1 MSDAIL
7 TSEDAVAAAPQ
18 RWQPVMRSPINASH
32 HEHGAEL
39 VVADGWE
46 VPRRYRDVERERAA
60 TRDHLGLADISA
72 RGKIDIRGAVD
83 PALASL
89 PYIGDV
95 VTARLSR
102 SWALIM
108 TPAAA
113 LAPSLERITAAA
125 PANAM
130 VTDATSIYAS
140 IALLGPRVD
149 DLLRRLISVDPLMLK
164 PGNGLAT
171 QMLRVP
177 AILVRRELPVRVVE
191 TYVAAELGRYVWE
204 ALFDIARP
212 LAPERVGWDALQAE
226 GWH

>member
-7 TSEDAVAAAPQ
+7 TSDEAVAATPQ
-18 RWQPVMRSPINASH
+18 RRQPVMRSPINAIH
-32 HEHGAEL
+32 HQRGAQL

-46 VPRRYRDVERERAA
+46 VPRRYRDVERERGAI
-60 TRDHLGLADISA
+60 RDALGLADITA

-89 PYIGDV
+89 PHIEDA

-108 TPAAA
+108 SPAAT
-113 LAPSLERITAAA
+113 LAASLELITRAAA
-125 PANAM
+125 KDTM
-130 VTDATSIYAS
+130 VTDATSIYVG

-149 DLLRRLISVDPLMLK
+149 DLLLRLIRIDPSALK
-164 PGNGLAT
+164 PGQSVAT
-171 QMLRVP
+171 QVLRVP
-177 AILVRRELPVRVVE
+177 AILVRRQLPVSVVE
-191 TYVAAELGRYVWE
+191 TYVPSEFGRYVWE
-204 ALFDIARP
+204 ALFDTAHP
-212 LAPERVGWDALQAE
+212 LAPEPVGWDALQAE

>member
-7 TSEDAVAAAPQ
+7 TSDEAVAAAPQ
-18 RWQPVMRSPINASH
+18 RWQPVMRSPINAIH
-32 HEHGAEL
+32 HQRGAQL
-39 VVADGWE
+39 VVAEGWE

-60 TRDHLGLADISA
+60 IRDTLGLADITA

-83 PALASL
+83 PALATL
-89 PYIGDV
+89 PPIEDAV
-95 VTARLSR
+95 PARVSR

-113 LAPSLERITAAA
+113 LAASLELIPRAAA
-125 PANAM
+125 KDTM
-130 VTDATSIYAS
+130 VTDATSIYAG

-171 QMLRVP
+171 QML
-177 AILVRRELPVRVVE
+177 
-191 TYVAAELGRYVWE
+191 
-204 ALFDIARP
+204 
-212 LAPERVGWDALQAE
+212 
-226 GWH
+226 